1 MAAKKA
7 SKTKK
12 KMIQKKNT
20 KKVTKKKATAK
31 KATKKTGQ
39 KKVTAKKT
47 AKKSAKKVAKKATKT
62 TAKKATTTKPT
73 TATRKISSG
82 KSKST
87 RPTPNMKTETA
98 AAQPAAPT
106 ITLNPGDTAP
116 DFTLADQTGTM
127 VSLSEL
133 RGKTVVL
140 YFYPKDDTPGCT
152 KEACSFRDNIQ
163 QFGANSVIL
172 GVSADD
178 AQSHQSFIQ
187 KYGLNFQLLS
197 DVNKDTSKAYGVWV
211 EKNMYGKTYMGIE
224 RTTFIINPNGQISE
238 VFRQVKVDGHT
249 EEVLEAVAKIA

>member
-7 SKTKK
+7 SKMKKKTTKK
-12 KMIQKKNT
+12 ITGN
-20 KKVTKKKATAK
+20 KKVTVKKTAKKISKKKVAIK
-31 KATKKTGQ
+31 KATKKPAKKPAQ
-39 KKVTAKKT
+39 KVAKTVAKKT
-47 AKKSAKKVAKKATKT
+47 TSKLA
-62 TAKKATTTKPT
+62 TAKPS
-73 TATRKISSG
+73 TAARKISSG

-87 RPTPNMKTETA
+87 RPSPNMKTDVA
-98 AAQPAAPT
+98 ATQMAAPA
-106 ITLNPGDTAP
+106 ISLNPGDAAP
-116 DFTLADQTGTM
+116 LFTLADQTGTM

-163 QFGANSVIL
+163 QFGSNAVIL

-178 AQSHQSFIQ
+178 AESHQSFIQ

-197 DVNKDTSKAYGVWV
+197 DVNKDVSKAFGVWV

-224 RTTFIINPNGQISE
+224 RTTFIINPNGQVSE

>member
-1 MAAKKA
+1 M
-7 SKTKK
+7 
-12 KMIQKKNT
+12 KN
-20 KKVTKKKATAK
+20 
-31 KATKKTGQ
+31 
-39 KKVTAKKT
+39 
-47 AKKSAKKVAKKATKT
+47 
-62 TAKKATTTKPT
+62 
-73 TATRKISSG
+73 
-82 KSKST
+82 
-87 RPTPNMKTETA
+87 EA
-98 AAQPAAPT
+98 AATQQTTPT

-116 DFTLADQTGTM
+116 NFNLADQNGTM
-127 VSLSEL
+127 VSLSAL

-163 QFGANSVIL
+163 QFGANAVIL

-178 AQSHQSFIQ
+178 TQSHQSFIQ

-197 DVNKDTSKAYGVWV
+197 DVNKDVSNAFGVWV

-224 RTTFIINPNGQISE
+224 RTTFIIDPNGQISE